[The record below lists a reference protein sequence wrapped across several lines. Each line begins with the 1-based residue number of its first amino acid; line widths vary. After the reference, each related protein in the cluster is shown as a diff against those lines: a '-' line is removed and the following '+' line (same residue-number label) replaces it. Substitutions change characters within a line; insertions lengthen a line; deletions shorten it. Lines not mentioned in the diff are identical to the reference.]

1 MYFASNGKGVV
12 DCVCV
17 EMSMGDG
24 WASRLPGVGPQF
36 STATMDIPWRGTD
49 AGASFL
55 DSFMLLLFFLMFVFV
70 TVLLNL
76 A

>member
-1 MYFASNGKGVV
+1 MYFASNGKGVLV
-12 DCVCV
+12 CVCV
-17 EMSMGDG
+17 EISMGDG

-36 STATMDIPWRGTD
+36 STATMDIPWRGID

-55 DSFMLLLFFLMFVFV
+55 DCFTLLLLFLMFVIV
-70 TVLLNL
+70 TFLLNL